1 MKSELQC
8 ITVVEHVVSAHVPCS
23 IDVAIYDTQS
33 IVLLLQQILC
43 KKLQA

>member
-8 ITVVEHVVSAHVPCS
+8 STVAEHVVTAHVPCS
-23 IDVAIYDTQS
+23 AVVAIYDTQS
-33 IVLLLQQILC
+33 ILLLLQQILC